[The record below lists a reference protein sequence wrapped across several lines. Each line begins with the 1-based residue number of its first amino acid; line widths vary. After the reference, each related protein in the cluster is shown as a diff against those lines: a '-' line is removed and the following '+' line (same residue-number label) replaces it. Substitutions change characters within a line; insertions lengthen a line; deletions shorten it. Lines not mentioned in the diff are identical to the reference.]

1 MCGFVLANG
10 KDMQRIIS
18 THVEASKIGRQIAEQ
33 VMDSQRQG
41 GDSSSGS
48 SPDPDPE
55 SSLTVPSGEVSIVY
69 QYSIFITYNDHL
81 LTYCLGVQ
89 NFIFLIYNSKTPTDR
104 YKSHKM
110 QVGGYQKGC
119 LLEATTT
126 SILKTICYLALLV

>member
-69 QYSIFITYNDHL
+69 PYSIFIT
-81 LTYCLGVQ
+81 
-89 NFIFLIYNSKTPTDR
+89 
-104 YKSHKM
+104 
-110 QVGGYQKGC
+110 
-119 LLEATTT
+119 
-126 SILKTICYLALLV
+126 